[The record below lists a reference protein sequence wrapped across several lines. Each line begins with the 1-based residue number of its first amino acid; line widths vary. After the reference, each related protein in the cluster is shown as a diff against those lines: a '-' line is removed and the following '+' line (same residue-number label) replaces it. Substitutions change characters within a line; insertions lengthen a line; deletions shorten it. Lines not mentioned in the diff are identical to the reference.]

1 MAELPDD
8 LKAAVEDQAQARV
21 EMNVQGYAK
30 YLTPEAVD
38 TLRASFQGIPPRV
51 SQFGI
56 ADVQTAGRDYIVE
69 VSYLLREKAFIV
81 RSRWHR
87 EGDAWL
93 VIHAERLWAEGEK
106 RRSSLFGRL
115 VMAILG
121 PLARR
126 RRRN

>member
-8 LKAAVEDQAQARV
+8 LKAAVEDQARARV

-30 YLTPEAVD
+30 HLTPEAVD

-51 SQFGI
+51 SQYGI
-56 ADVQTAGRDYIVE
+56 ADVQTAGGDYIVE

-87 EGDAWL
+87 EGDAWM

-106 RRSSLFGRL
+106 RRSSFFSRL
-115 VMAILG
+115 AMAILG

>member
-1 MAELPDD
+1 MVELPDE
-8 LKAAVEDQAQARV
+8 LRAAVDDQAQARV
-21 EMNVQGYAK
+21 EMNVQGYAR

-51 SQFGI
+51 SQYTI
-56 ADVQTAGRDYIVE
+56 SDVQSTGADYIVE
-69 VSYLLREKAFIV
+69 VSYLRREDAFTV

-87 EGDAWL
+87 EGDAWM
-93 VIHAERLWAEGEK
+93 VIHAERLWMEGEK
-106 RRSSLFGRL
+106 RRASFFSRL
-115 VMAILG
+115 VMAVLG